1 MATKSDDHYLI
12 ELSSAEELQEASP
25 SRKRYDKKVICIV
38 LLSFL
43 LLCAVVVIIILLIPE
58 LFGDASASNK
68 STGSD
73 SRFGKLIFN
82 EEFNE
87 FNLSRWQHEITLSG
101 GGNWEFQYYTN
112 NRSNSYVKNGVLY
125 IKPTLTNDTFTSPG
139 FMTNGTIDLWGAS
152 PADICT
158 SNAFWGCRRTANC
171 TNHNILNSVQ
181 SASIRSVN
189 SFSFKYGRIEIRAQM
204 SRGDWLWPAI

>member
-25 SRKRYDKKVICIV
+25 SRKRYDKKVIRIV

-87 FNLSRWQHEITLSG
+87 FNLSRWQHEITQTIAPIPMLKMVFCIS
-101 GGNWEFQYYTN
+101 
-112 NRSNSYVKNGVLY
+112 NR
-125 IKPTLTNDTFTSPG
+125 
-139 FMTNGTIDLWGAS
+139 
-152 PADICT
+152 
-158 SNAFWGCRRTANC
+158 
-171 TNHNILNSVQ
+171 H
-181 SASIRSVN
+181 
-189 SFSFKYGRIEIRAQM
+189 
-204 SRGDWLWPAI
+204 

>member
-25 SRKRYDKKVICIV
+25 SRKRYDKKVIRIV

-82 EEFNE
+82 EEFNMKLRCQAGAIGNFILYKFSCPQMMSDAPFDKE
-87 FNLSRWQHEITLSG
+87 FY
-101 GGNWEFQYYTN
+101 F
-112 NRSNSYVKNGVLY
+112 VL
-125 IKPTLTNDTFTSPG
+125 N
-139 FMTNGTIDLWGAS
+139 
-152 PADICT
+152 
-158 SNAFWGCRRTANC
+158 
-171 TNHNILNSVQ
+171 
-181 SASIRSVN
+181 
-189 SFSFKYGRIEIRAQM
+189 
-204 SRGDWLWPAI
+204 